1 MEPYPHD
8 CALIET
14 LKADLAAAKERISHL
29 EQTITEQ
36 DKILDEK
43 TTKIHF
49 AKNWLLKAYAD
60 TRDDSFLKAMR
71 ELEIQTKP
79 KGL

>member
-1 MEPYPHD
+1 MNPQPYD

-29 EQTITEQ
+29 KQIITEQ
-36 DKILDEK
+36 DEILDEK

-60 TRDDSFLKAMR
+60 TRDVSFLNAMR
-71 ELEIQTKP
+71 ELEIHIKP